1 MSKSAE
7 RGKGCDMYQHTFHL
21 VGDEEIVVQAKSQ
34 ELPTFKYGD
43 LFTFIMDDGRTK
55 YTIPVMSILYVE
67 TEEIEG
73 E

>member
-1 MSKSAE
+1 MGKSAE
-7 RGKGCDMYQHTFHL
+7 RGKGRDMYRHTFHL
-21 VGDEEIVVQAKSQ
+21 VDGDEISLQSNGQ

-67 TEEIEG
+67 TEEI
-73 E
+73 